1 MHGEVRILSIDTRCE
16 GGFSGENV
24 TKRKARLGFI
34 CVRSRDSLDQ
44 WFEQTILFVALF
56 RTGAIT
62 ESVYH
67 HYF

>member
-1 MHGEVRILSIDTRCE
+1 MNCMHGEVRILSIDTRCE

-44 WFEQTILFVALF
+44 
-56 RTGAIT
+56 
-62 ESVYH
+62 
-67 HYF
+67 